1 MRMKL
6 VSMLPTALASMFE
19 TSMDVSEQSLGFIG
33 FINYVIPYK
42 VGFHGFGCWDEFVG
56 RYWAL
61 GLFFFVEISGG
72 GGRECIRGFSIEGW
86 RLVRF

>member
-61 GLFFFVEISGG
+61 GLFFFCGDF
-72 GGRECIRGFSIEGW
+72 GRWGKGMC
-86 RLVRF
+86 

>member
-42 VGFHGFGCWDEFVG
+42 VGFHGFGC
-56 RYWAL
+56 
-61 GLFFFVEISGG
+61 
-72 GGRECIRGFSIEGW
+72 
-86 RLVRF
+86 